1 MRDIYLVDG
10 SALIYRSYYAIRDL
24 RTSAGRPTNAV
35 YGFLMAI
42 LKLIKEKN
50 PEYICI
56 LYDLKAPTIR
66 HKSFAEY
73 KAHRRPMP
81 DELVEQLCVIKEM
94 TGLLGIKQM
103 EKEGYEADDLIA
115 TLAERFKR
123 EDNRVFIITGDKDI
137 MQILN
142 EQTVIVRPDGK
153 KQVTIDDFRK
163 QYGMEPSSV
172 PDIIGLSGDASDNI
186 PGVYGIGEKT
196 ALKLLQRYGT
206 IEDLYNCVEEVEPER
221 VRKLLIDNREN
232 AFLSKELA
240 ILKKDIEM
248 DIRMDDLRVAP
259 PDSQELLQ
267 IFEELEFKK
276 IAVQLEKVFPSFNAS
291 GLDKDVLYLSTGET
305 LSVAQVMEHPL
316 SYRNILEDKGIK
328 KYGYNLK
335 DILVEVKRQG
345 VQFKSPAFD
354 ISIAEHLTD
363 RVLNEQD
370 VRHIV
375 SEYDGLFK
383 EMGMEDLFYRI
394 EMPLVE
400 TLAWMETNGIKTD
413 KGILEQFEVQ
423 LIKELSGLE
432 DKIYQTAGE
441 VFNINSSQQLAAIFF
456 QKFKLPV
463 RKKGK
468 TGPSTD
474 TTVLKE
480 LSSLH
485 PLPELILEYR
495 ELYKL
500 KSTYIKGLI
509 AFIDEAT
516 GRIYPNFSQVSTS
529 TGRLSCNNPNL
540 QNLPIRTE
548 KGSNIRKAF
557 CCENGNILYSF
568 DYNQVELRVLAHFT
582 EDVNLVDAFKHNRD
596 VHTETANI
604 LFAADSLFSL
614 SPERYNEKDLR
625 RVAKTINFGIMY
637 GMSPYGLS
645 KELGISGSE
654 ADNFIKEYFSKFR
667 GVSEYFKEILEAVER
682 DGFVTTLMNRRRYFP
697 EVRSANKTQREFA
710 KRAAINMPIQGS
722 AADLIKIAMN
732 RVYDFFQTANL
743 KSMMVLQIHD
753 ELLFEVY
760 PEEEEIVA
768 KNVKEIMENVAEL
781 HVPLKVDMKKG
792 FNYLEMQDIAL

>member
-276 IAVQLEKVFPSFNAS
+276 NSR
-291 GLDKDVLYLSTGET
+291 
-305 LSVAQVMEHPL
+305 SV
-316 SYRNILEDKGIK
+316 
-328 KYGYNLK
+328 
-335 DILVEVKRQG
+335 
-345 VQFKSPAFD
+345 
-354 ISIAEHLTD
+354 
-363 RVLNEQD
+363 
-370 VRHIV
+370 
-375 SEYDGLFK
+375 
-383 EMGMEDLFYRI
+383 
-394 EMPLVE
+394 
-400 TLAWMETNGIKTD
+400 
-413 KGILEQFEVQ
+413 
-423 LIKELSGLE
+423 
-432 DKIYQTAGE
+432 
-441 VFNINSSQQLAAIFF
+441 
-456 QKFKLPV
+456 
-463 RKKGK
+463 
-468 TGPSTD
+468 
-474 TTVLKE
+474 
-480 LSSLH
+480 
-485 PLPELILEYR
+485 R
-495 ELYKL
+495 E
-500 KSTYIKGLI
+500 
-509 AFIDEAT
+509 
-516 GRIYPNFSQVSTS
+516 
-529 TGRLSCNNPNL
+529 
-540 QNLPIRTE
+540 
-548 KGSNIRKAF
+548 
-557 CCENGNILYSF
+557 
-568 DYNQVELRVLAHFT
+568 
-582 EDVNLVDAFKHNRD
+582 
-596 VHTETANI
+596 
-604 LFAADSLFSL
+604 
-614 SPERYNEKDLR
+614 
-625 RVAKTINFGIMY
+625 
-637 GMSPYGLS
+637 
-645 KELGISGSE
+645 
-654 ADNFIKEYFSKFR
+654 
-667 GVSEYFKEILEAVER
+667 GVSVF
-682 DGFVTTLMNRRRYFP
+682 
-697 EVRSANKTQREFA
+697 
-710 KRAAINMPIQGS
+710 
-722 AADLIKIAMN
+722 
-732 RVYDFFQTANL
+732 
-743 KSMMVLQIHD
+743 
-753 ELLFEVY
+753 
-760 PEEEEIVA
+760 
-768 KNVKEIMENVAEL
+768 
-781 HVPLKVDMKKG
+781 
-792 FNYLEMQDIAL
+792 